1 MPTRKA
7 PYPAEFRQQMAELV
21 HVGRTPS
28 QLCAR
33 STSRHRAFRG
43 GWRKLPASHGTGVT
57 SRRSTARKLNG
68 RLICSRTSFALA
80 GIGVPGP

>member
-28 QLCAR
+28 QLVREVDVTAQSISR
-33 STSRHRAFRG
+33 WVAQAAGESRHWCHFTKVDR
-43 GWRKLPASHGTGVT
+43 TE
-57 SRRSTARKLNG
+57 ARMV
-68 RLICSRTSFALA
+68 A
-80 GIGVPGP
+80 